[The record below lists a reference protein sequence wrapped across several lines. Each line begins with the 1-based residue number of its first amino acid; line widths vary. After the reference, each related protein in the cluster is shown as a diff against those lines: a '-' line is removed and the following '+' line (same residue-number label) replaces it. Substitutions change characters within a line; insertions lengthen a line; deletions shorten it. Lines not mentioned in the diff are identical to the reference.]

1 MARAIGEKDG
11 RDMKRNKRYLD
22 APPEIGEAIAQA
34 EIIEDFLP
42 PPDQLVLK
50 EETVKVTLNL
60 SKDSVAFLKKEA
72 KARGVPYQNMIR
84 KIVDLYTQHYQKDP
98 TY

>member
-1 MARAIGEKDG
+1 MKDDKG
-11 RDMKRNKRYLD
+11 YYD
-22 APPEIGEAIAQA
+22 APADISEAIAQA

-60 SKDSVAFLKKEA
+60 SKDSVVFLKQAA
-72 KARGVPYQNMIR
+72 KSQGVPYQNMIR
-84 KIVDLYTQHYQKDP
+84 KIVDLYTRHYQKDISN
-98 TY
+98 